1 VAHHRDREIMPRASR
16 PELGGGSL
24 NARRVERTT
33 RSTSFGA
40 LLCDGGLRMPC
51 TSWTPGAAPCVTV
64 AVVSAIWRLVDEE
77 WAPLLPSGFP
87 SEEKLH
93 DLVEAAPNLLPL
105 SGDATIIMLG
115 REVALGPGY
124 ADLVAVDTDGRLTV
138 IEIKLRKNAEARRAV
153 VAQVLTYAA
162 YLKGLTTAALED
174 LLRPHLTQ
182 RDATSIVDLVRGS
195 EYAGELDEAAFAEGV
210 KGTLDTGGFRLVLVL
225 DETPSELVQ
234 LVGYLESISSGIAL
248 DLVTFS
254 AYDAGNEQLLVPQR
268 VDPEYQPEH
277 VSTFDPLAA
286 RRAAKARREVDGS
299 DAFEASIER
308 SPESDQPDLRRVLAW
323 ARGLESER
331 LATLRTVFGDDRDVL
346 RVWIRGSKAGLVS
359 IWNEN
364 GASISLWRSVF
375 VRLAWAHIARI
386 EELIGTPIGQGN
398 VVEPSP
404 ELLDALS
411 DAYRDAAKPQAPWN
425 EQDFYVSF
433 GEGPTRDWDDAVEF
447 GFVSAGGG
455 EWYSKT
461 LGQLAPGHRVFV
473 YIPKGHGVG
482 GYVGFGEVT
491 ARVMPMRDFV
501 VEKDGRQVP
510 FLEVTRTPAAREHVD
525 DEARAEYVVPVRWL
539 RTLSRDA
546 AIKDSDFFANQ
557 NCAVKL
563 THGYTLQRLA
573 EEFDVEETAVP

>member
-1 VAHHRDREIMPRASR
+1 M
-16 PELGGGSL
+16 
-24 NARRVERTT
+24 
-33 RSTSFGA
+33 
-40 LLCDGGLRMPC
+40 
-51 TSWTPGAAPCVTV
+51 
-64 AVVSAIWRLVDEE
+64 SAIWRLVNEE
-77 WAPLLPSGFP
+77 WRPLLPSGFP
-87 SEEKLH
+87 SEAKLH

-124 ADLVAVDTDGRLTV
+124 ADLIAVDTDGRLTV

-174 LLRPHLTQ
+174 LLRPHLAQ
-182 RDATSIVDLVRGS
+182 RGATSIVELVRGS
-195 EYAGELDEAAFAEGV
+195 DFAGEVDESVFAEGV
-210 KGTLDTGGFRLVLVL
+210 KEALDTGGFRLVLVL

-234 LVGYLESISSGIAL
+234 LVGYLESISSGIAV

-254 AYDAGNEQLLVPQR
+254 AYGAGDEQLLVPQR
-268 VDPEYQPEH
+268 VDPDYQPEL
-277 VSTFDPLAA
+277 VSASGPLAA
-286 RRAAKARREVDGS
+286 RRVARARREVDGS
-299 DAFEASIER
+299 DAFEQSIDR
-308 SPESDQPDLRRVLAW
+308 SPETDQPGLRRVLEW
-323 ARGLESER
+323 ARALERDR

-346 RVWIRGSKAGLVS
+346 RVWIPGSKAGLVS

-386 EELIGTPIGQGN
+386 EEVIGTSIGQGN

-404 ELLDALS
+404 GLLDALS
-411 DAYRDAAKPQAPWN
+411 DAYRDAAEAQPSWN
-425 EQDFYVSF
+425 ERDFYVAF
-433 GEGPTRDWDDAVEF
+433 GEGPTRNWDDAVEF

-461 LGQLAPGHRVFV
+461 LSQLTPGHRVFV
-473 YIPKGHGVG
+473 YIPKGRGVG
-482 GYVGFGEVT
+482 GYVGLGEVT
-491 ARVMPMRDFV
+491 GAAMPMSDFV
-501 VEKDGRQVP
+501 VEKEGDRVP

-525 DEARAEYVVPVRWL
+525 DEARAEYVVPVRWVK
-539 RTLSRDA
+539 TLSRDE

-557 NCAVKL
+557 NSAVKL

-573 EEFDVEETAVP
+573 EEFDVEETAVTARTF